1 MALKK
6 SAAFVILIIILLLL
20 LLITSSVGSV
30 KIPLREIVAIL
41 QGGGSSIHRTILLGI
56 RVPRIILAAVVG
68 MGLSVSGAF
77 LQGLLGNPLADPYI
91 LGISSGAAL
100 GAAVSIVLGLGMLG
114 TQAFAFGTALATI
127 YLVISLSRLG
137 PGTGSTTLLLSGIA
151 VSTFL
156 SAIISFIMLMSYQK
170 LPNIVFWMMGD
181 FSVVSW
187 NEVSVSTPAILG
199 GVLIMYFYSK
209 ELNAIIMGRE
219 TAEHLGVETERV
231 FKIILACGSLVT
243 AAAVAV
249 SGIVGFVGLII
260 PHITRMFTGPDN
272 RVLVPFSAVVG
283 AIFLVFADA
292 LSRTLIQPAEI
303 PIGIITA
310 IFGGPF
316 FLYIM
321 RTNKTFR

>member
-1 MALKK
+1 MKRFAALI
-6 SAAFVILIIILLLL
+6 ILILILFL
-20 LLITSSVGSV
+20 LLITASTVGSV
-30 KIPLREIVAIL
+30 KIPMGEIMPILR
-41 QGGGSSIHRTILLGI
+41 GGGEETYRIILLGI
-56 RVPRIILAAVVG
+56 RIPRILQAAVVG

-100 GAAVSIVLGLGMLG
+100 GAALSIVLGLGIIA
-114 TQAFAFGTALATI
+114 TQLLAFGAALVTI

-137 PGTGSTTLLLSGIA
+137 TGTGSTTLLLSGIA
-151 VSTFL
+151 VSTFI
-156 SAIISFIMLMSYQK
+156 SAIISFIMLISNHK
-170 LPNIVFWMMGD
+170 LSSIVFWMMGG
-181 FSVVSW
+181 FSTISW
-187 NEVSVSTPAILG
+187 NEVMVSTPAILG
-199 GVLIMYFYSK
+199 GALLMYFYSN

-219 TAEHLGVETERV
+219 TAQHLGVDTDRV
-231 FKIILACGSLVT
+231 SKIILICGSLVT

-249 SGIVGFVGLII
+249 SGIVGFVGLMI
-260 PHITRMFTGPDN
+260 PHITRMFVGPDN
-272 RVLVPFSAVVG
+272 RILIPFSAVIG
-283 AIFLVFADA
+283 ATFLVFADI

-321 RTNKTFR
+321 RTNRTLK